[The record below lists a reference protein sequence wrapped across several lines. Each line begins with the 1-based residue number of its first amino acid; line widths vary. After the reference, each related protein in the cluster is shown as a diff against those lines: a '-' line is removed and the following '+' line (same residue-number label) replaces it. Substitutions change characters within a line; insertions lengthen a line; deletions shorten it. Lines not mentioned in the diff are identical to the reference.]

1 VYRLIDRLV
10 LLRTFER
17 NLKHVPLG
25 KPIHHVRLHYS
36 KEDDAWM
43 DSSLP
48 VDAAEIAQI
57 IGNQDEIV
65 ADCIRRNVM
74 ILATAKANASRMKR
88 VEPPSMRHFYK
99 LGGQIFV
106 D

>member
-1 VYRLIDRLV
+1 VH
-10 LLRTFER
+10 
-17 NLKHVPLG
+17 NG
-25 KPIHHVRLHYS
+25 
-36 KEDDAWM
+36 KEDDSGM

-65 ADCIRRNVM
+65 ADGVRRNLM
-74 ILATAKANASRMKR
+74 ILATAKANASRMNR
-88 VEPPSMRHFYK
+88 VESPSMRHPYK